1 MPTHGR
7 GLLRSRLM
15 SVGDPGVPAQSGDAA
30 DDDSIGPAASASA
43 RRIVIARTGSLTIV
57 FVGSIILSRTLGP
70 DGRGAQAFFVAL
82 VIISAGVL
90 GLSAP
95 AGGYILSTRHGVAAP
110 DLAANAIWLAA
121 ISGVLAA
128 AGAMVLELVF
138 EFLPAPLAAVPA
150 WPLAILV
157 GVAGFTV
164 NSHQLQL
171 AFGRGR
177 SIAGAMLSFGPYTVA
192 AFGYLLLPVVGGG
205 LAASVWTFALAP
217 YALAVAAA
225 LVRPRLSIVSFGR
238 PRPRLAARSVRQ
250 GLRSYPGE
258 IAAML
263 HSRADVLILGIIA
276 PAATLGVYVVA
287 YQSVEPIL
295 VLASAGGAT
304 VLALGHGRPEVER
317 GDVTARL
324 IRETLLVG
332 GALAVIAALLAPILI
347 PVIYGADFAGS
358 VQPLLILLPGIV
370 ALALGRIAMADL
382 MRRNMLERMAAI
394 LITVMVIN
402 VGLNLLLIPAYAA
415 SGAAVASLVSY
426 LTHATL
432 AIGSDRQAGGFA
444 LRSLVPGRRDVADLA
459 RAWHPRAI
467 VGRGG

>member
-1 MPTHGR
+1 MQFR

-15 SVGDPGVPAQSGDAA
+15 SAGHPGDPEHSDPTADGDA
-30 DDDSIGPAASASA
+30 IGTAASASV
-43 RRIVIARTGSLTIV
+43 RRIVVARVGSLAAI

-82 VIISAGVL
+82 TIMSAGIL

-95 AGGYILSTRHGVAAP
+95 AGGYILSTRHGVPAH

-128 AGAMVLELVF
+128 TGAVVLQAAF
-138 EFLPAPLAAVPA
+138 GFLPAPLAAVPT
-150 WPLAILV
+150 WPWAILV

-177 SIAGAMLSFGPYTVA
+177 SIAGAMLSFGPYTLA
-192 AFGYLLLPVVGGG
+192 AVGYLLLPLAGGG
-205 LAASVWTFALAP
+205 LPASIWIFALAP
-217 YALAVAAA
+217 YAVAVVAA
-225 LVRPRLSIVSFGR
+225 LVRPRISIVSFGR

-276 PAATLGVYVVA
+276 PAASLGIYVVA

-317 GDVTARL
+317 GDVTAKL

-332 GALAVIAALLAPILI
+332 GALAIVAGLLAPWLI
-347 PVIYGADFAGS
+347 PVVYGAAFADAVG
-358 VQPLLILLPGIV
+358 PMLILLPGIV

-402 VGLNLLLIPAYAA
+402 VTLNLALIPIYGAI
-415 SGAAVASLVSY
+415 GAAIASLVSY
-426 LTHATL
+426 CTHATL
-432 AIGSDRQAGGFA
+432 AITTDRRAGGFA
-444 LRSLVPGRRDVADLA
+444 LRNLVPGRADVASLI
-459 RAWHPRAI
+459 RAWHPRTL
-467 VGRGG
+467 VDRG